1 MKYMPSQFAFFLQ
14 HRASQRNILT
24 LVRFV
29 GALVAL
35 IVIYSVLFHFIMAYE
50 GQQHSWVTGFYWTL
64 TTMSTLGYGDIAFKS
79 DLGRIFSMIVM
90 LSGTIFLLIML
101 PFTFIRFFYAPWLE
115 AQSAARAPHQL
126 PEGTR
131 GHVLLT
137 SNDPVSAALVRKLVA
152 AGTEYALI
160 VPELKEALDL
170 HDLGLRVVVGDLDD
184 PETYERVRAAA
195 AAMLMTAQGD
205 PLNTNIS
212 FTARAVAPALTIVA
226 TANSAAAV
234 DILHRAGASH
244 ALRLSELMGQALA
257 RCTVGGDAVS
267 HVVAEVD
274 DVLIAEA
281 SAARTPMV
289 GKSLRENR
297 LSELGI
303 SVVGVWERGRFELAR
318 PDLVIEENAIL
329 VLAGSREQLDHYDEH
344 FAIYNVSGEPAMI
357 LGGGR
362 VGRATARA
370 LLERGI
376 EPRIVERDSARVQD
390 VERTIVGD
398 AAQLDVLER
407 AGIRKAPAV
416 IITTHDDSLNIY
428 LTIYCR
434 RLREDIQII
443 SRCTHERNVATLH
456 RAGADHVLS
465 YANMGASTIFNLLK
479 RSRIQTI
486 AEGLDIFRIV
496 VPAALEGRTVA
507 TSGVREKT
515 GCTIVAVRSPEGL
528 VINPGPAV
536 MLHEGSELVL
546 VGGVEAEAKF
556 RQAYEGPERRTAL
569 T

>member
-1 MKYMPSQFAFFLQ
+1 MKYLPSQFAVFLT
-14 HRASQRNILT
+14 HRASQRNIMSL
-24 LVRFV
+24 LRFL
-29 GALVAL
+29 GALAGMFVL
-35 IVIYSVLFHFIMAYE
+35 YSVIFHFLMAYE
-50 GQQHSWVTGFYWTL
+50 GQSHSWLTGFYWTL
-64 TTMSTLGYGDIAFKS
+64 TTMSTLGYGDIAFTS
-79 DLGRIFSMIVM
+79 DLGRAFAMLVMSSGIV
-90 LSGTIFLLIML
+90 FLLIML

-115 AQSAARAPHQL
+115 AQHAARAPHQL
-126 PEGTR
+126 PEETR

-137 SNDPVSAALVRKLVA
+137 SNDPVSSALIRRLVA
-152 AGTEYALI
+152 AGTDYALI
-160 VPELKEALDL
+160 VPELKDALEL

-184 PETYERVRAAA
+184 PETYERVRAPA

-205 PLNTNIS
+205 PLNTNIT
-212 FTARAVAPALTIVA
+212 FTARGVAPSLTIVA

-257 RCTVGGDAVS
+257 RCTVGGDAVT

-281 SAARTPMV
+281 SAARTPLV
-289 GKSLRENR
+289 GKSLRENH
-297 LSELGI
+297 LSELGV
-303 SVVGVWERGRFELAR
+303 SVVGVWNRGRFELAR
-318 PDLVIEENAIL
+318 PDLMIEDSAIL
-329 VLAGSREQLDHYDEH
+329 VLAASRSQLDVYDEH
-344 FAIYNVSGEPAMI
+344 FAIYNVSGDPAMI
-357 LGGGR
+357 IGGGR
-362 VGRATARA
+362 VGRSTAGA
-370 LLERGI
+370 LRERGI
-376 EPRIVERDSARVQD
+376 ECRVVEKEAGRVHD
-390 VERTIVGD
+390 GERAIVGD

-465 YANMGASTIFNLLK
+465 YAHMGASTIFNLLK

-486 AEGLDIFRIV
+486 AEGLDIFRIA
-496 VPAALEGRTVA
+496 VPGALEGRTVA
-507 TSGVREKT
+507 ASGVREKT
-515 GCTIVAVRSPEGL
+515 GCTIVAVRSTDGQ

-556 RQAYEGPERRTAL
+556 REAYGK
-569 T
+569 